1 MSLPKFLTAH
11 NPHELYLSD
20 NYLVLDMETTNLDK
34 GSALTRDNRLL
45 LACWRYNGKRKSKWG
60 GEFDMQELAEDISR
74 ASFIVAHNAK
84 FELGWLFRC
93 GMDLRGLVVYDTM
106 LGEWVLLGNTSRGLQ
121 DLSLSSSCERRGVGL
136 KEDIVAQLIH
146 TGVDPQN
153 IPPSWLAFYCHQ
165 DVAITE
171 QLFLKQRELILEKS
185 LLHIVFTRCL
195 LTPVLVDMEFN
206 GVTLDND
213 RVQEEYARV
222 HKEWTATQLEL
233 DRLAA
238 ENGFEGINWRSGKQ
252 VGEYLYD
259 VLKFDEVKDR
269 KGNPIRTEKDGRKT
283 DVGTIHALKAT
294 NKTQRKFVDVFGK
307 LSKLDAAL
315 SKSLNFF
322 KAVCEEHKG
331 TFYGVFNQGT
341 TKTHRLSSSG
351 RPIPIPGAKKGTF
364 SAQLQNLPRD
374 YKRLFRAK
382 GEDWELFEA
391 DSGQLEFRVAAIL
404 TGDPVAAAEII
415 NEEDV
420 HQITADYLTAAG
432 EPTTRQEAKSRTFR
446 PLFAG
451 TSGTKAEQ
459 AYCQFFQDKYH
470 VMSDTQYNK
479 WVLEVLGKKELVTPY
494 GMRYY
499 WPYCQ
504 MQSSGYI
511 THTTEIFNAPVQ
523 GFATAEIIPI
533 ALIHAWHRLKGWKV
547 KLTLTI
553 HDSVVGEV
561 HNSVD
566 KDELRQLLAG
576 CFTKDVYNFLDTC
589 YNYHIEEVPLSAGIK
604 IGEHWGDG
612 QEYAAT
618 IYPKEQ
624 DTIHWSTKTSD
635 GKQKWQTKL
644 TGESTNNG
652 QQS

>member
-11 NPHELYLSD
+11 SPHELYLSN

-60 GEFDMQELAEDISR
+60 GEYDMQELAEDISR

-84 FELGWLFRC
+84 FELGWLLRC

-233 DRLAA
+233 DKLAA

-294 NKTQRKFVDVFGK
+294 NKAQRKFVDVFGK

-322 KAVCEEHKG
+322 KAVC
-331 TFYGVFNQGT
+331 
-341 TKTHRLSSSG
+341 
-351 RPIPIPGAKKGTF
+351 
-364 SAQLQNLPRD
+364 
-374 YKRLFRAK
+374 
-382 GEDWELFEA
+382 
-391 DSGQLEFRVAAIL
+391 
-404 TGDPVAAAEII
+404 
-415 NEEDV
+415 
-420 HQITADYLTAAG
+420 
-432 EPTTRQEAKSRTFR
+432 
-446 PLFAG
+446 
-451 TSGTKAEQ
+451 
-459 AYCQFFQDKYH
+459 
-470 VMSDTQYNK
+470 
-479 WVLEVLGKKELVTPY
+479 
-494 GMRYY
+494 
-499 WPYCQ
+499 
-504 MQSSGYI
+504 
-511 THTTEIFNAPVQ
+511 
-523 GFATAEIIPI
+523 
-533 ALIHAWHRLKGWKV
+533 
-547 KLTLTI
+547 
-553 HDSVVGEV
+553 
-561 HNSVD
+561 
-566 KDELRQLLAG
+566 
-576 CFTKDVYNFLDTC
+576 
-589 YNYHIEEVPLSAGIK
+589 
-604 IGEHWGDG
+604 
-612 QEYAAT
+612 
-618 IYPKEQ
+618 
-624 DTIHWSTKTSD
+624 
-635 GKQKWQTKL
+635 
-644 TGESTNNG
+644 
-652 QQS
+652 